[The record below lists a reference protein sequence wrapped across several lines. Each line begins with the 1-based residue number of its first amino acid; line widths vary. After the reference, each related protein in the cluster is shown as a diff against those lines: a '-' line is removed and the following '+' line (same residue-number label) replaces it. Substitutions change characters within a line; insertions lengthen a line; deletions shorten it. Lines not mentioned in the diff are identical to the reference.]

1 MSVNTGNEG
10 SVFNAR
16 IDKGETAQLSS
27 LVGAIAVADL
37 VKTTL
42 GPKGMDKILQSTNP
56 NEVGKASGVTVTN
69 DGATI
74 LKSIPVENPS
84 AKILVNISRTQ
95 DDEVGD
101 GTTTVVVLAGELLRE
116 AERLVSQKIHP
127 QTIIA
132 GWRKAIEVAVNAL
145 NECSNDNSDNPELF
159 RQDLL
164 NIARTTLC
172 SKIVAVEL
180 DYFSEMCVDAVLR
193 LNGQPIEMIQIIK
206 KLGGQ
211 LKDSFLDDGFIL
223 DKEFGVGQNKCL
235 INPRVLIANT
245 PMDTDKIKIMGAKV
259 RTSSVTKVAEI
270 EAAEK
275 MKMKNKVL
283 KILNHDIDLFIN
295 RQLIYNYPEEI
306 MTDAGVSTIEHA
318 DFEGVERLALVLG
331 SEIVSTFDHPEL
343 VNFGTCER
351 VEEVMIGEGKA
362 IKFIGVPKG
371 EACTI
376 VLRGSS
382 QHIIAEAERSVHDAL
397 CVLSQT
403 VITKKTVLGGGAS
416 EIYMSLK
423 VEELARIT
431 PGKQALAIEGFARAL
446 RCIPTILADNGGYD
460 ASELVSQLRSA
471 HSHGNTH
478 MGLNM
483 NEGTIGDMRELR
495 VFESLKSKSQSLIS
509 AHEAAEMILRVDDII
524 RAAPRQRQD
533 PRMH

>member
-1 MSVNTGNEG
+1 
-10 SVFNAR
+10 
-16 IDKGETAQLSS
+16 
-27 LVGAIAVADL
+27 
-37 VKTTL
+37 
-42 GPKGMDKILQSTNP
+42 MD
-56 NEVGKASGVTVTN
+56 E
-69 DGATI
+69 
-74 LKSIPVENPS
+74 
-84 AKILVNISRTQ
+84 
-95 DDEVGD
+95 
-101 GTTTVVVLAGELLRE
+101 
-116 AERLVSQKIHP
+116 
-127 QTIIA
+127 
-132 GWRKAIEVAVNAL
+132 
-145 NECSNDNSDNPELF
+145 
-159 RQDLL
+159 
-164 NIARTTLC
+164 
-172 SKIVAVEL
+172 
-180 DYFSEMCVDAVLR
+180 
-193 LNGQPIEMIQIIK
+193 
-206 KLGGQ
+206 
-211 LKDSFLDDGFIL
+211 GFIL
-223 DKEFGVGQNKCL
+223 DKQFGVGQKKFL
-235 INPRVLIANT
+235 KNPKVLISNT

-259 RTSSVTKVAEI
+259 RTSSVKKVAEI

-343 VNFGTCER
+343 VKFGTCESI
-351 VEEVMIGEGKA
+351 EEVMIGEGKA
-362 IKFIGVPKG
+362 IRFNGVPKG

-416 EIYMSLK
+416 EVYMSLK
-423 VEELARIT
+423 VEELARVT

-446 RCIPTILADNGGYD
+446 RSIPTILADNGGYD
-460 ASELVSQLRSA
+460 AAELVSQLRSA
-471 HSHGNTH
+471 HSLGNIH

-483 NEGTIGDMRELR
+483 QKGTIGDMRELR
-495 VFESLKSKSQSLIS
+495 VFESLKSKSQSLTS